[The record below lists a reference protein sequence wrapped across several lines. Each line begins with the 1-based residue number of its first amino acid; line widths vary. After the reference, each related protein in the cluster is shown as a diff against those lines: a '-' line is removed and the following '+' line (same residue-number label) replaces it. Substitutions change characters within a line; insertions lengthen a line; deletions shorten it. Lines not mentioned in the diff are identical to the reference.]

1 MSLRASSDGGSAF
14 VGTSSAIRGDVIGGV
29 VRTGVVTYRD
39 GPQISNKFEKCE
51 DADPSAEISAKLPIR
66 EEWTSRCS
74 FRGDRK
80 RLKMRGGVAP
90 VSLHLGF
97 LLQVVLK

>member
-1 MSLRASSDGGSAF
+1 MSLLRASSDGGIGDSV
-14 VGTSSAIRGDVIGGV
+14 VGTSSAASYARAS
-29 VRTGVVTYRD
+29 RYHRD

-90 VSLHLGF
+90 VSLRLGF